1 MPTDLLLKNYIKYF
15 RWKIKCNT
23 GGKLESSGMKV
34 EQQKLAFIISE
45 KFAIIL
51 TLVPSLY
58 VTRHFL
64 STYYLVN
71 ANLVAMAST
80 VLR

>member
-1 MPTDLLLKNYIKYF
+1 
-15 RWKIKCNT
+15 
-23 GGKLESSGMKV
+23 MKV